1 MADIPGVDYA
11 FPPHPDIAGLA
22 AAGIKFA
29 CRYGGPGT
37 QDKWIHAEEAQ
48 ALAAVG
54 IAIVANAEGSQSGLH
69 QGFAAGASWAR
80 SADAWFKGIGMP
92 DGRPIYFSVDFDT
105 TSGDWDELDA
115 AMDGAA
121 SVIGRSRVGVYGE
134 YSIVA
139 HLIGNGKAKWAWETY
154 AWSGGHWFSGN
165 HIEQYH
171 NGVQLAG
178 ADVDL
183 NRAKQ
188 ADYGQWFPMT
198 EEDMTSLDDVFTN
211 ADGND
216 RSLAQMIVDKFDGQ
230 YTDVYDKQ
238 FPRSVGARLAALEA
252 KPPVALSPDDIAAI
266 IKGLAAVMP
275 KPPTA
280 QEIAVAT
287 LDEDHKRSAE

>member
-1 MADIPGVDYA
+1 MAIEGVDYA

-22 AAGIKFA
+22 AAGVQFA

-37 QDKWIHAEEAQ
+37 EDKWVHADEAQ
-48 ALAAVG
+48 ALAAAG
-54 IAIVANAEGSQSGLH
+54 IALVANAEGSQSGLH

-105 TSGDWDELDA
+105 TTGDWDELDA

-121 SVIGRSRVGVYGE
+121 SVIGRERVGVYGE

-165 HIEQYH
+165 HIEQYR

-188 ADYGQWFPMT
+188 ADYGQWFPVGMMT
-198 EEDMTSLDDVFTN
+198 EEDMTSLDDVFRN

-216 RSLAQMIVDKFDGQ
+216 RSLAQMIIDKFDGQ

-252 KPPVALSPDDIAAI
+252 KPPVQAAPVDPAALKAVLLDPQVLAAI
-266 IKGLAAVMP
+266 ATAV
-275 KPPTA
+275 
-280 QEIAVAT
+280 
-287 LDEDHKRSAE
+287 LDEDHKRSAA